1 MKRDFRSG
9 TQVIDPVYDP
19 MFKNQMKEILNV
31 QLNDNVRAVVLGQN
45 NDNISIVRDEWES
58 EVRAQ
63 MHTYEL
69 VKKWEV
75 IF

>member
-45 NDNISIVRDEWES
+45 NDNISIVRDE
-58 EVRAQ
+58 
-63 MHTYEL
+63 
-69 VKKWEV
+69 
-75 IF
+75 